1 MMKKLGFVLVV
12 GVLVVGASVP
22 QARADD
28 AAKKAEAQQKIDEAK
43 AKGCTGVQKY
53 LQAQAK
59 ACPDEA
65 AAAKPIVCSAAEY
78 AKMQALNVSC
88 SEKLKAKG
96 AAAAAGAGKT
106 AGSPTMAKTTPATTP
121 AADAPPVAAGDKN
134 SCKALDMA
142 DGSVIAQE
150 TTAKPGDCMKKLK
163 ETVTRL
169 KCPAA
174 KKFKYNFVRGGG
186 KPMFQLVLCK

>member
-12 GVLVVGASVP
+12 GVLVVGVSVVH
-22 QARADD
+22 ADD
-28 AAKKAEAQQKIDEAK
+28 AKKAEAQAKIDEAK

-88 SEKLKAKG
+88 AEKLKAK
-96 AAAAAGAGKT
+96 ATATAAAAGAGKT
-106 AGSPTMAKTTPATTP
+106 AGSPTTAPATP

-134 SCKALDMA
+134 SCKALDPV

-150 TTAKPGDCMKKLK
+150 TTAKPGECMKKLK

-186 KPMFQLVLCK
+186 KPMFQLVICK

>member
-1 MMKKLGFVLVV
+1 MMKKLGFLLVV
-12 GVLVVGASVP
+12 GVLVLGVSVA
-22 QARADD
+22 QADD
-28 AAKKAEAQQKIDEAK
+28 AKKAEAQQKIDEAK

-96 AAAAAGAGKT
+96 AAAAAGAKT

-121 AADAPPVAAGDKN
+121 AADAPPVAAGDRN

-142 DGSVIAQE
+142 DGSVIASE

-186 KPMFQLVLCK
+186 KPMFQLVICK